1 MRQFDRNTWYTCK
14 HEQLIVFYSVILK
27 IFKKEPYTIKFIHG
41 IKNQVFFIKT
51 RQDYKLHYFL
61 IIIKNIVY
69 MYHKHLAHIET

>member
-41 IKNQVFFIKT
+41 INNQVFLHQNKT
-51 RQDYKLHYFL
+51 GLQTSLFSDDHKEHSLH
-61 IIIKNIVY
+61 VS
-69 MYHKHLAHIET
+69 